1 MKPKERRDRSFKDSR
16 PNIRE
21 MKLVDENGYTQ
32 DMKIL
37 WGAYKKAKRR
47 QHNTRR
53 VCRYY
58 DERR

>member
-1 MKPKERRDRSFKDSR
+1 MKPKERRDRLFKASR

-37 WGAYKKAKRR
+37 WGAYKKADVGNIS
-47 QHNTRR
+47 Q
-53 VCRYY
+53 
-58 DERR
+58 E